1 MQINPELHALFLVT
15 SVWYYVHTACPSLIY
30 LHHSESCR
38 TLNTHRA
45 LCIHTCVIKCDNDL
59 ILHRRQRL
67 PVPHRKRGHVVM
79 RPDMHMYGV
88 IIFHTTQVPSPWCMG
103 PEPTVNTSY
112 KTKHKTWGLIISVGA
127 WSNLPFDHAPTIS
140 WMTPYSLASPKL
152 KFSIRVWLRR
162 VGVGMGSIISSKLEA
177 FKFI

>member
-79 RPDMHMYGV
+79 RRKYAYVWRHHFPHHPSPQPLMYGTRTYGKYILQNKTQNMRTDNFGRGV
-88 IIFHTTQVPSPWCMG
+88 I
-103 PEPTVNTSY
+103 
-112 KTKHKTWGLIISVGA
+112 K
-127 WSNLPFDHAPTIS
+127 PTIWS
-140 WMTPYSLASPKL
+140 RPYYLLNDSLFHSFAKAEILNSCV
-152 KFSIRVWLRR
+152 I
-162 VGVGMGSIISSKLEA
+162 EA
-177 FKFI
+177 GWSGDGINYK